1 MKTLTKVKLI
11 NWHSFTN
18 ESFEVYHNTLMTGE
32 NSAGKSTILDAIQYV
47 LTVGT
52 CKFNKAASDIGTR
65 TLESYIR
72 CKTGKEG
79 QEYERNG
86 DVSCYIALEFYDEK
100 TRQYQVIGAAIDLM
114 RGSKP
119 IRDFFQIINTQIK
132 DVTFILDDKVLT
144 RKQFKDIL
152 IQNKQIAYF
161 KDTIK
166 EGKRLFAN
174 ALSVKPKYF
183 ELVSRAL
190 AFKAI
195 DNVYNFIM
203 DFLLKEDYVD
213 INNLRQSIQHY
224 QQLEE
229 QLKVSKVECDA
240 LAKIAKQYD
249 DFATMEFK
257 KEVLLFV
264 REKMTEKHLLHLIE
278 QDKNNEKNYNAKVNQ
293 LNYKLIQ
300 IDTQYESYR
309 KQLDVLEDSM
319 QQNESYQ
326 LRKNLNEKFKELDRE
341 KNKNENKYK
350 DVIQKIKDEARLL
363 KKINGQNKFIDYVN
377 NSQYDGEVLN
387 EHIQNVIHYIKE
399 RKNKLYKDIQDKKIH
414 LKENIDEYNDILNKY
429 NALKNNQFSYKNEIQ
444 ELINLLK
451 EKLFMHYGKHVEV
464 KPLCEYLEVKDES
477 WRNALEAY
485 LNTQRFD
492 IIIDPEYFEYAL
504 LVYEEYKNKRGI
516 YGVGIVDVAKLK
528 KYDDIEID
536 GTLANQLICKNTY
549 AKWYVN
555 MLLRYVKCVDDARD
569 LRKHRTA
576 ITRTVMLYKNY
587 TVRALNPRSYKVPFI
602 GYNAIKIQ
610 MKQLE
615 VQLTN
620 LKEIIDKEKKDVDQ
634 QQKILDLIN
643 QSQAESI
650 SFQIDI
656 IDEYQSIEK
665 QLHDIKTRLDNLKL
679 DDSIFALQEEY
690 DKLSEQFSYIRTQK
704 RETTEEVGKIKDQLK
719 SIKHQLEQNQKNQQ
733 TIHESIVQ
741 YEMDHI
747 DITQQ
752 TDQWVRDYEKRYFR
766 DFQSIFKSID
776 QCESQY
782 DKDLSTSKNN
792 IVFMMNNYNNEFNI
806 GFENSLDDIQSYL
819 KRYFQLRDMDIID
832 KTEKTRQA
840 KLKCKESFKTSFI
853 SGLNEK
859 IENAKRNIN
868 ALNKGLSQRNFN
880 GETYEFI
887 VTATKKENF
896 KEYYKIIQTG
906 KEYMTDNLLS
916 ETLNDGQR
924 RIMDELFAKLSSVE
938 NDKETD
944 KTLMEY
950 TDYRNYLDYD
960 IKINYDDGSFA
971 YFSKVNK
978 EKSGGETQTPF
989 YVIMAASF
997 EQVIQN
1003 QRQNEDFGCVV
1014 LLDEAFNNMDERRIQ
1029 EMIKFYNERDIQTF
1043 IIVPPSRAA
1052 TIIPYVNTRLL
1063 VIKQDNHS
1071 FVEVITD
1078 EK

>member
-1 MKTLTKVKLI
+1 M
-11 NWHSFTN
+11 
-18 ESFEVYHNTLMTGE
+18 
-32 NSAGKSTILDAIQYV
+32 
-47 LTVGT
+47 
-52 CKFNKAASDIGTR
+52 
-65 TLESYIR
+65 
-72 CKTGKEG
+72 
-79 QEYERNG
+79 
-86 DVSCYIALEFYDEK
+86 
-100 TRQYQVIGAAIDLM
+100 
-114 RGSKP
+114 
-119 IRDFFQIINTQIK
+119 
-132 DVTFILDDKVLT
+132 
-144 RKQFKDIL
+144 
-152 IQNKQIAYF
+152 
-161 KDTIK
+161 
-166 EGKRLFAN
+166 
-174 ALSVKPKYF
+174 
-183 ELVSRAL
+183 
-190 AFKAI
+190 
-195 DNVYNFIM
+195 
-203 DFLLKEDYVD
+203 
-213 INNLRQSIQHY
+213 
-224 QQLEE
+224 
-229 QLKVSKVECDA
+229 
-240 LAKIAKQYD
+240 
-249 DFATMEFK
+249 
-257 KEVLLFV
+257 
-264 REKMTEKHLLHLIE
+264 
-278 QDKNNEKNYNAKVNQ
+278 
-293 LNYKLIQ
+293 
-300 IDTQYESYR
+300 
-309 KQLDVLEDSM
+309 
-319 QQNESYQ
+319 
-326 LRKNLNEKFKELDRE
+326 
-341 KNKNENKYK
+341 
-350 DVIQKIKDEARLL
+350 
-363 KKINGQNKFIDYVN
+363 
-377 NSQYDGEVLN
+377 
-387 EHIQNVIHYIKE
+387 
-399 RKNKLYKDIQDKKIH
+399 
-414 LKENIDEYNDILNKY
+414 
-429 NALKNNQFSYKNEIQ
+429 
-444 ELINLLK
+444 
-451 EKLFMHYGKHVEV
+451 
-464 KPLCEYLEVKDES
+464 EVKDES
-477 WRNALEAY
+477 WRSALEAY

-516 YGVGIVDVAKLK
+516 FGVGIVDVAKLK
-528 KYDDIEID
+528 KYDNIEIE

-555 MLLRYVKCVDDARD
+555 MLLRYVKCVDDARE
-569 LRKHRTA
+569 LRNHRTA

-587 TVRALNPRSYKVPFI
+587 TVRALNPRTYKVPYI

-610 MKQLE
+610 IQQLE
-615 VQLTN
+615 SQLTN
-620 LKEIIDKEKKDVDQ
+620 LKEIIDKERNNVNQ
-634 QQKILDLIN
+634 QQKTLELIN

-650 SFQIDI
+650 SFQIEI

-665 QLHDIKTRLDNLKL
+665 QFHDIKTRLDNLKL
-679 DDSIFALQEEY
+679 DDSILALQEEY
-690 DKLSEQFSYIRTQK
+690 DKLNEQFNYIKTQK
-704 RETTEEVGKIKDQLK
+704 RETTEEVGKVKDQLK
-719 SIKHQLEQNQKNQQ
+719 SIKDQLKQNQKNQQ

-741 YEMDHI
+741 YEIDHI
-747 DITQQ
+747 YITQQ
-752 TDQWVRDYEKRYFR
+752 TDQWVYDYEKRYFR

-776 QCESQY
+776 QRKLQY
-782 DKDLSTSKNN
+782 DKDLLTSKNN
-792 IVFMMNNYNNEFNI
+792 IVVMMSNYNNEFNI
-806 GFENSLDDIQSYL
+806 GFENSLNDIQSYL
-819 KRYFQLRDMDIID
+819 NRYYQLRDMDITD

-840 KLKCKESFKTSFI
+840 KLKCEESFKTSFI

-868 ALNKGLSQRNFN
+868 SLNKGLSQRNFN

-916 ETLNDGQR
+916 ETLDDGQR

-944 KTLMEY
+944 KMLMEY

-960 IKINYDDGSFA
+960 IKINYDDGTFA